1 MGDLKDDTSMKL
13 GSRFTTGIPRTWGPP
28 GLRDSGFRFQDDG
41 GGGGGGTGEG
51 TDQTAA
57 LSALQKW
64 HDEQTAGLRGN
75 RDAILHE
82 KREAERILAEEREKW
97 KGLDPERVKLIL
109 NKFENDEEMKL
120 IEAGKFEEVI
130 EKRTENLRRS
140 LEAERDAARE
150 KVTELENLLHGKDET
165 ITVLK
170 VDSQVRELGL
180 AMDPP
185 MDPRGLGDAIR
196 AARSIFRLNGENVP
210 VALREDGKT
219 PIIGKD
225 GKTPLGIEEWLQTTF
240 ETGKTLW
247 WGQSSGGG
255 ATGGGE
261 GGRGKD
267 FDKDAIE
274 KMSPRQK
281 LVAGWEDE
289 S

>member
-1 MGDLKDDTSMKL
+1 MGASKDGRDMKL

-28 GLRDSGFRFQDDG
+28 GLRDSGFRFQNGDGAG
-41 GGGGGGTGEG
+41 GGGAGGGA
-51 TDQTAA
+51 DDAAA
-57 LSALQKW
+57 LAAFQKW

-75 RDAILHE
+75 RDAILGE
-82 KREAERILAEEREKW
+82 KREAEKLLAEEREKW
-97 KGLDPERVKLIL
+97 KGLDPERMKLIL

-120 IEAGKFEEVI
+120 IEAGKFDEVI

-140 LEAERDAARE
+140 LEAERDAARK
-150 KVTELENLLHGKDET
+150 KVEELEGLLHGKDET

-170 VDSQVRELGL
+170 VDSQVREIGL
-180 AMDPP
+180 EMDPP

-196 AARSIFRLNGENVP
+196 AARGIFRLNGENLP
-210 VALREDGKT
+210 VALREDGQT

-225 GKTPLGIEEWLQTTF
+225 GKTPLGIEEWLKTTF

-255 ATGGGE
+255 ATGGGD
-261 GGRGKD
+261 GDRGKD
-267 FDKDAIE
+267 LNAADIE

-281 LVAGWEDE
+281 LVAGWEDG